1 MERIATIWQVGLSKR
16 HDFTRTERRGHA
28 QDNYQLVL
36 QKAYAGGIIDNY
48 KPEVLIS
55 TISLRCTLAVYTRIS
70 SSLTVGL
77 YFYSCIDSRNVI
89 RC

>member
-1 MERIATIWQVGLSKR
+1 MERIATIWQVDFSKR
-16 HDFTRTERRGHA
+16 DDYTETERRGHT

-55 TISLRCTLAVYTRIS
+55 IISLRCTLAVYTRTS

-77 YFYSCIDSRNVI
+77 YSTRALIHAM
-89 RC
+89 